1 MATTVTPARRT
12 RPRTSRAGGQDG
24 ISRPALLLLLFLA
37 ALWLL
42 PTFWMFITSFKDQN
56 EAIAA
61 VPTWLP
67 REWTLENFDRV
78 LGQVQNPVFR
88 WLMNSLIAAVAHT
101 IVVLATAAP
110 AAYALAR
117 LEFPFKR
124 TITAMIVATLFVP
137 GITLLPANYSM
148 MNRLGWLDSLVAIIV
163 PGAAGALG
171 VFLLRQF
178 FISLPKELEESAMI
192 DGASR
197 VRIFLTIVIPL
208 ARPALATL
216 ALLVFLSN
224 WNDFFW
230 PLYVLFSPENLTLQ
244 PGLQTLQS
252 AYTSDYGTIMTGAA
266 IASVP
271 VLVLFIISQRFII
284 EGVARSGIKG

>member
-1 MATTVTPARRT
+1 MSKL
-12 RPRTSRAGGQDG
+12 TSARAGSHEG
-24 ISRPALLLLLFLA
+24 ISKFTLVFLMLVA

-42 PTFWMFITSFKDQN
+42 PTFWMFATAFKDQN

-61 VPTWLP
+61 VPSWLP
-67 REWTLENFDRV
+67 RNFTIDNFTRILE
-78 LGQVQNPVFR
+78 QAQTPVFR
-88 WLMNSLIAAVAHT
+88 WFANSLVAAVLHT
-101 IVVLATAAP
+101 LLVLATAAP

-117 LEFPFKR
+117 LNFRFKPLV
-124 TITAMIVATLFVP
+124 TGLIVATLFVP

-148 MNRLGWLDSLVAIIV
+148 MNRLGWLDSLTAIIV
-163 PGAAGALG
+163 PGAASALG

-178 FISLPKELEESAMI
+178 FVSLPRELEESALI

-197 VRIFLTIVIPL
+197 LRIFFVIVIPL

-216 ALLVFLSN
+216 ALLVFLAN

-230 PLYVLFSPENLTLQ
+230 PLYVLFSPDNLTLQ

-252 AYTSDYGTIMTGAA
+252 AYIADYATIMTGAA

-271 VLVLFIISQRFII
+271 VLILYVFSQRFII
-284 EGVARSGIKG
+284 EGVSRSGIKG